1 MYIVK
6 IFAVLTIYIYIVFK
20 ISRQLSNIYFNI
32 EIIESKRRESLPSME
47 VNFKKWRL
55 KFKYQFKET
64 FDLFF
69 YNLKKFYRR
78 NYSARIIFSYK
89 EI

>member
-32 EIIESKRRESLPSME
+32 ETTESKRGESLPSME
-47 VNFKKWRL
+47 INFKK
-55 KFKYQFKET
+55 
-64 FDLFF
+64 
-69 YNLKKFYRR
+69 
-78 NYSARIIFSYK
+78 
-89 EI
+89 

>member
-32 EIIESKRRESLPSME
+32 EIIESKRREFLSSME
-47 VNFKKWRL
+47 VNFKK
-55 KFKYQFKET
+55 
-64 FDLFF
+64 
-69 YNLKKFYRR
+69 
-78 NYSARIIFSYK
+78 
-89 EI
+89 